1 MNATLF
7 LLGDNASMMNGII
20 TPVDGGITV
29 NLLHI
34 DVYSQSNLHIIV
46 VNATLFLL
54 SDNASMMNGIIT
66 PVDGGIT
73 VNL

>member
-1 MNATLF
+1 MHGTFFCDFPVLVGTL
-7 LLGDNASMMNGII
+7 
-20 TPVDGGITV
+20 
-29 NLLHI
+29 
-34 DVYSQSNLHIIV
+34 VYSQSNVHIIV

>member
-1 MNATLF
+1 MVTLSTVYA
-7 LLGDNASMMNGII
+7 LII
-20 TPVDGGITV
+20 SEIED
-29 NLLHI
+29 
-34 DVYSQSNLHIIV
+34 V